1 MQQRSKKQT
10 RVRVFAFALVKSR
23 ESAAKVAGGRTA
35 RGKDT
40 TVPQVLAEWI
50 DGVAELRGTSDDTT
64 ALQIV
69 ERLRGKP
76 LALLAKDGAA

>member
-35 RGKDT
+35 KGKDT
-40 TVPQVLAEWI
+40 TVPQILAEWI
-50 DGVAELRGTSDDTT
+50 DGVAELRSAPNDAT
-64 ALQIV
+64 ALDIV

-76 LALLAKDGAA
+76 LALPVKDGAM